1 MVLATPVSRVR
12 WALAGGLGLF
22 VNVAIFVTLT
32 AAGVALGV
40 ATTNSDV
47 GTPLVGSLVLG
58 LYAGA
63 LAGIGHAVGGLFG
76 TRFAATVVVV
86 FVVVTWFV
94 QLLGPLLDLPE
105 FVRSLALTSH
115 YGQTMVGS
123 WDGVGIAASLA
134 LAIGGVLIGAWGFS
148 RRDLRS

>member
-1 MVLATPVSRVR
+1 M
-12 WALAGGLGLF
+12 
-22 VNVAIFVTLT
+22 NVAIFVALT

-40 ATTNSDV
+40 ATTGSDV

-94 QLLGPLLDLPE
+94 QLLGPLLGLPE

-123 WDGVGIAASLA
+123 LGR
-134 LAIGGVLIGAWGFS
+134 
-148 RRDLRS
+148 RRDRRVAGARDRRRADRSLGLQPAGSAGLTRLSGGIQPWMSSSW